1 MMNKAFPG
9 RPLTALALLMLLAP
23 LVSGCIALGSKANRD
38 PNFQAGYSDGCASA
52 NANGANYRT
61 GGRVRDDALY
71 KTSQTYRS
79 GWGTGFAAC
88 NPRQNPGGTDPNM
101 GGMPSQRP
109 PGQL

>member
-1 MMNKAFPG
+1 MTNKW
-9 RPLTALALLMLLAP
+9 LARVGLLAAMAAV
-23 LVSGCIALGSKANRD
+23 LAGCMVFGSKAHRND

-61 GGRVRDDALY
+61 EGRVRDDALY
-71 KTSQTYRS
+71 KTSQDYRT

-88 NPRQNPGGTDPNM
+88 NPRSNPAGTDPNM